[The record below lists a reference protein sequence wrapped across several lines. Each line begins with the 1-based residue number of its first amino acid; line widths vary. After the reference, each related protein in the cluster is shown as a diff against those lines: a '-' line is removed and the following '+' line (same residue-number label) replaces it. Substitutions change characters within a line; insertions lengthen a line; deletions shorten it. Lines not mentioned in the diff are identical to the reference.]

1 MRKAPSALGSFPGGC
16 VDGFPAGVRRD
27 INGHDSYDYA
37 GSKDAAPRRDQNMAS
52 TFVEIFGW
60 LGSAAVV
67 TAYALISTNRLQ
79 NTSIAY
85 QLLNFA
91 GSACLI
97 ANTVYYRAY
106 PSAFVNCV
114 WLLIALFA
122 LTRIGTLRKRT
133 T

>member
-1 MRKAPSALGSFPGGC
+1 
-16 VDGFPAGVRRD
+16 
-27 INGHDSYDYA
+27 
-37 GSKDAAPRRDQNMAS
+37 MARM
-52 TFVEIFGW
+52 FVEIFGW

-97 ANTVYYRAY
+97 ANTAYYRAY
-106 PSAFVNCV
+106 PSTFVNVV
-114 WLLIALFA
+114 WLFIALFA
-122 LTRIGTLRKRT
+122 LTRIGTLRKRAT
-133 T
+133 